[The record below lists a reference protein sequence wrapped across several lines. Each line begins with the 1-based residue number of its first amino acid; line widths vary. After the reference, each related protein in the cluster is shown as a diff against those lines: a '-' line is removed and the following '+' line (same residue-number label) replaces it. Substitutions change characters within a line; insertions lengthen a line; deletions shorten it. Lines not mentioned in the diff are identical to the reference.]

1 MINVRP
7 GTGITGQPIYH
18 QRYNFGYMK
27 DHMRE
32 LKDVKDIHDHNSV
45 QRDLSIR
52 KKSERSEEGFSSR
65 ITQKINF

>member
-32 LKDVKDIHDHNSV
+32 LKDVKDIHDRNSV

-52 KKSERSEEGFSSR
+52 KKVKGVKKRSQVELLR
-65 ITQKINF
+65 K